1 MNLVTIVIVVAML
14 MTVGVLITGI
24 GSMAHGGE
32 FDRKHEGEFM
42 FARVG
47 MQLIT
52 ILLLLF
58 AVYLES
64 T

>member
-1 MNLVTIVIVVAML
+1 MNLVTVVIVIAML
-14 MTVGVLITGI
+14 ITLGVLITGI

-52 ILLLLF
+52 VLLLLF
-58 AVYLES
+58 AVYLQS